1 MKNKILALCF
11 IILLTTVC
19 LTTTLSFTQA
29 AGEGQWI
36 TAYTIEDA
44 TTGQQLAVFDA
55 AAFTNQSSP
64 ILPNTEIK
72 VTFTINVFAA
82 GADTMRLTTSLSK
95 STTHANGYWELQTDS
110 YDLGSSYN
118 PNSASTSF
126 KWTLGTFDM
135 VLYGKVPAL
144 ATSANSKSVNIVT
157 LTSGSSGTP
166 IDQITIQVTSSG
178 LANFNA
184 VYNKHEGTLHS
195 LISNGVDQ
203 GYITI
208 YTKVLNASKT
218 IANAGDPNNAIAL
231 LNSLDQATPPA
242 GSTMQGLFLPA
253 IGITAAIAVVFLVL
267 FLRTRGKLSY
277 FNLVVEDQIKDL
289 EGLTLRASKIDR
301 AMSANLD
308 SVKDRLKRLV
318 GM

>member
-1 MKNKILALCF
+1 MFLK
-11 IILLTTVC
+11 
-19 LTTTLSFTQA
+19 
-29 AGEGQWI
+29 
-36 TAYTIEDA
+36 
-44 TTGQQLAVFDA
+44 
-55 AAFTNQSSP
+55 SP
-64 ILPNTEIK
+64 L
-72 VTFTINVFAA
+72 TFTVNVFAA
-82 GADTMRLTTSLSK
+82 GADTMKLTTGLSK
-95 STTHANGYWELQTDS
+95 SSTHTNGYWELQTDG

-135 VLYGKVPAL
+135 ALYGKVPNL
-144 ATSANSKSVNIVT
+144 ATTTSAKSINPVI

-178 LANFNA
+178 LANFNT
-184 VYNKHEGTLHS
+184 VYNKHESTLRS

-203 GYITI
+203 GYVTI
-208 YTKVLNASKT
+208 YTNVLNASKT

-231 LNSLDQATPPA
+231 LNSLDQATAPA
-242 GSTMQGLFLPA
+242 GSTMQALFLPV
-253 IGITAAIAVVFLVL
+253 IGVTAAIAVVFLVL

-277 FNLVVEDQIKDL
+277 FNIVVEDQIKDL

>member
-1 MKNKILALCF
+1 MKNKILALVS

-19 LTTTLSFTQA
+19 LTATCSFTQA

-55 AAFTNQSSP
+55 AAGINQSSP
-64 ILPNTEIK
+64 ILPNTEVK
-72 VTFTINVFAA
+72 VTFTVNVFAA
-82 GADTMRLTTSLSK
+82 GADSMKLTSGISK
-95 STTHANGYWELQTDS
+95 STTHVNGYWELQTDG

-126 KWTLGTFDM
+126 KWTLGTFEM
-135 VLYGKVPAL
+135 ALYGRVPSL
-144 ATSANSKSVNIVT
+144 TTTSAKSINIVT

-178 LANFNA
+178 LANFNT
-184 VYNKHEGTLHS
+184 VYNKHESSLRS
-195 LISNGVDQ
+195 LISSGVDQ

-208 YTKVLNASKT
+208 YTNVLNASKT

-242 GSTMQGLFLPA
+242 GSTMQALFLPA
-253 IGITAAIAVVFLVL
+253 IGAIAAIAAVFLVL

-277 FNLVVEDQIKDL
+277 FHLVVEDQIKDL

>member
-1 MKNKILALCF
+1 MKNKILTLYF

-19 LTTTLSFTQA
+19 LTSTCSFTQA

-55 AAFTNQSSP
+55 AAGINQSSA

-72 VTFTINVFAA
+72 ITFTINVFAA
-82 GADTMRLTTSLSK
+82 GADSMKLTTGLSK
-95 STTHANGYWELQTDS
+95 SSNHANGYWELQTDG

-118 PNSASTSF
+118 PNAASTSF

-135 VLYGKVPAL
+135 ALYGKIPNLA
-144 ATSANSKSVNIVT
+144 ATSSAKSINAVI

-178 LANFNA
+178 LANFNT
-184 VYNKHEGTLHS
+184 VYNKHESTLRS
-195 LISNGVDQ
+195 LISSGVDQ
-203 GYITI
+203 GYVTI
-208 YTKVLNASKT
+208 YTNVLNASKT

-231 LNSLDQATPPA
+231 LNSLDQATAPA
-242 GSTMQGLFLPA
+242 GSTMQALFLPL
-253 IGITAAIAVVFLVL
+253 IGVTAAIAVVFLVL

-277 FNLVVEDQIKDL
+277 FNIVVEDQIKDL